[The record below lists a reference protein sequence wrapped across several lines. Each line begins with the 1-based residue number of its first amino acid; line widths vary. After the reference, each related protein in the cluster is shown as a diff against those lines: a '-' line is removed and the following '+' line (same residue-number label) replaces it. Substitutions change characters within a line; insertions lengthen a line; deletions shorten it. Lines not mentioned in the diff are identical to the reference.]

1 MQLSIALP
9 FSIVLL
15 VLVLFSFDPNTSLV
29 ADNTYKPNYRDIATS
44 DDKSNKDKSNNEIQ
58 NGERLCPQCKSHL
71 LTNQPINTETEQDT
85 NTDRG
90 QSVQSIKCRDCGFQ
104 WQETWR
110 LPNWIWLKSSSPDNH
125 WTQRWNTEPT
135 DLDVQDLELA
145 QGIKDSLAQAGF
157 DTIDSILKESPADIS
172 YKLGIDPYV
181 AQIIKDAAK
190 RATERS

>member
-71 LTNQPINTETEQDT
+71 DT

-90 QSVQSIKCRDCGFQ
+90 QSVQSIKCQDCGFQ

-110 LPNWIWLKSSSPDNH
+110 LPNWIWLKSSSQDNNEDSE
-125 WTQRWNTEPT
+125 RWNIELM
-135 DLDVQDLELA
+135 DSDIQDLKLA
-145 QGIKDSLAQAGF
+145 QGIKDSLKEAGF
-157 DTIDSILKESPADIS
+157 DTVDAILKDDPSDIS
-172 YKLGIDPYV
+172 NKLGIDPYV

-190 RATERS
+190 RAIEGGSEKETI